1 MDLDKLSLGG
11 DAYSTS
17 CKDIK
22 MKSWHLPGSVKYSLQ
37 GKRTAQPEL
46 KRCRLN
52 ASWSSFTAQGP
63 VIKGGTAPSVLRV
76 SDMHP
81 TPQDGSDDRGHT
93 CMHIYG
99 TDLAFP
105 ECLFPRN
112 SKASAVSPQELL
124 GPGGSPQT
132 TWFTSSLRAG
142 LTEAGS
148 SLSSSCRLRLRGK
161 GARSLSANPSA
172 NEIPSVPLKPICSLF
187 ERDFN
192 SLITV

>member
-1 MDLDKLSLGG
+1 
-11 DAYSTS
+11 
-17 CKDIK
+17 

-52 ASWSSFTAQGP
+52 ASWSSSESSFTAQGP
-63 VIKGGTAPSVLRV
+63 VIKGGTAPSILRV

-81 TPQDGSDDRGHT
+81 TPQDGTDDRGYT

-105 ECLFPRN
+105 ESLFSRN

-124 GPGGSPQT
+124 GLGDSPQT
-132 TWFTSSLRAG
+132 TWFTSTLRAG

-148 SLSSSCRLRLRGK
+148 SLSSSCRLRGK
-161 GARSLSANPSA
+161 GAHSLSANPSA

-192 SLITV
+192 SLITVYMLF